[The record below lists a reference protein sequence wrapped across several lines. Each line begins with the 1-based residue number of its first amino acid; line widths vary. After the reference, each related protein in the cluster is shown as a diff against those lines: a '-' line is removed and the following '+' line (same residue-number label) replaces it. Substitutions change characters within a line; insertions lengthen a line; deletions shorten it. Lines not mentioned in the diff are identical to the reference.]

1 MWRSGSSPLLLSIHV
16 GIWYRCLSGVGARRK
31 LLVDGSNSSLV
42 GVLSAEEDA
51 LNNGVGQKE
60 EAVDAD
66 VSGMTI
72 DSSIQIV
79 KKLTMQG
86 S

>member
-16 GIWYRCLSGVGARRK
+16 DVWCRCLSGVGARRK
-31 LLVDGSNSSLV
+31 LLVDGSSSSLV
-42 GVLSAEEDA
+42 GVLGAEEDA

-66 VSGMTI
+66 VSGMPI
-72 DSSIQIV
+72 NRSIQTV
-79 KKLTMQG
+79 VELTMQG